1 VLSWALMVA
10 DGVLV
15 AVVFIQLARIDLLAN
30 SSCTCRHAAKV
41 APAIIACALVR
52 VGTGVRAAAMCST
65 GVVDAVPDVVALFTV
80 AIESRRAFST
90 HVSLTGSNDISAR
103 HASETWI
110 I

>member
-1 VLSWALMVA
+1 
-10 DGVLV
+10 
-15 AVVFIQLARIDLLAN
+15 
-30 SSCTCRHAAKV
+30 
-41 APAIIACALVR
+41 
-52 VGTGVRAAAMCST
+52 MCST

-90 HVSLTGSNDISAR
+90 HVSITGSNDISAR